1 MFSIF
6 LAIRT
11 INYFVM
17 PKNTVFVDS
26 LGFATQYNISILD
39 SRLIA
44 ASVADELLMFWFFD
58 WDFDLF

>member
-1 MFSIF
+1 
-6 LAIRT
+6 
-11 INYFVM
+11 M

-26 LGFATQYNISILD
+26 LGFATQYDISILD